1 MQSCAYNLETYP
13 KDAKSPRDYENI
25 FGIIEEDLENKWI
38 KYTKE
43 NYSMA

>member
-1 MQSCAYNLETYP
+1 VQSCAYNLETYP
-13 KDAKSPRDYENI
+13 KKTKSPHDYENI
-25 FGIIEEDLENKWI
+25 FGITEKDLENKWI